1 MKKQSKLTEKEIQ
14 KKKTLVE
21 FLLPQFKQK
30 VELVKVINKKKTT
43 KKDEEEL
50 RTLKNQLNKDLKIM
64 TDVIKEYEDFIE
76 EKQSFFNFLIS
87 LIIILFFK
95 NYYRKKTTISN

>member
-14 KKKTLVE
+14 KKKTLIE

-64 TDVIKEYEDFIE
+64 TDVIKEYEEFIE
-76 EKQSFFNFLIS
+76 EKQSFI
-87 LIIILFFK
+87 
-95 NYYRKKTTISN
+95 NY